1 MGQATPRSPR
11 YPARPARQSFQP
23 RPHVILSSMLMS
35 RTSWW
40 RVLAPVAVGGAFLVL
55 TALERRRPLRRVRE
69 AKWRHVSRNIVF
81 AGAAA
86 ATVNLL
92 ERPVVEPLANVVER
106 RRCGLLYLCRLPR
119 PLHIVLAIVL
129 LDYTLYVW
137 HVLTHRVSWLWRFHL
152 VHHVDRDLDAS
163 TALRFHAGE
172 LALSIPWRAL
182 QIAAIGVPLDALLLW
197 QNMLLL
203 SILFHHSN
211 VELPVDVER
220 LVAHLVVT
228 PRLHGIHHSIVPAET
243 NSNWS
248 SGLTLWDYLHGTL
261 RLDVPQQAIT
271 IGVPAYPAPEDVT
284 LANSFALPFGAQR
297 PWQVFPDDLSNH

>member
-1 MGQATPRSPR
+1 MQ
-11 YPARPARQSFQP
+11 
-23 RPHVILSSMLMS
+23 
-35 RTSWW
+35 WW

-69 AKWRHVSRNIVF
+69 GKWRHVSRNIVF

-92 ERPVVEPLANVVER
+92 ERPVVEPLANMVER
-106 RRCGLLYLCRLPR
+106 RRSGLLYLCRLPR
-119 PLHIVLAIVL
+119 PLHVMLAIVL
-129 LDYTLYVW
+129 LDYTLYMW
-137 HVLTHRVSWLWRFHL
+137 HRLTHRVSWLWRFHL

-182 QIAAIGVPLDALLLW
+182 QIAAIGVPPDALLIW
-197 QNMLLL
+197 QNLVLL

-220 LVAHLVVT
+220 IVARLVVT
-228 PRLHGIHHSIVPAET
+228 PRIHGIHHSIVPAET

-248 SGLTLWDYLHGTL
+248 SGLTVWDYLHGTL
-261 RLDVPQQAIT
+261 RLDVPQDAIT
-271 IGVPAYPAPEDVT
+271 IGVPAYPAPADVT
-284 LANSFALPFGAQR
+284 LANSFALPFGPQR
-297 PWQVFPDDLSNH
+297 AWRLFPDDGEPEPHRGASTVNELAP

>member
-1 MGQATPRSPR
+1 MN
-11 YPARPARQSFQP
+11 
-23 RPHVILSSMLMS
+23 

-40 RVLAPVAVGGAFLVL
+40 RVLAPIAVGGTFLVL

-69 AKWRHVSRNIVF
+69 SKWRHVSRNMVF

-92 ERPVVEPLANVVER
+92 ERPVVEPLATRVER
-106 RRCGLLYLCRLPR
+106 RRYGLLYLRRLPR
-119 PLHIVLAIVL
+119 ALHVMLAVIL

-137 HVLTHRVSWLWRFHL
+137 HVLAHRVSWLWRFHL

-172 LALSIPWRAL
+172 LALSIPWRAM
-182 QIAAIGVPLDALLLW
+182 QIAAIGVPPDALMIW
-197 QNMLLL
+197 QNIVLL

-211 VELPVDVER
+211 VELPIEVER
-220 LVAHLVVT
+220 LLARVVVT
-228 PRLHGIHHSIVPAET
+228 PRIHGIHHSIVPEET
-243 NSNWS
+243 DSNWS
-248 SGLTLWDYLHGTL
+248 SGLTVWDYLHGTL

-271 IGVPAYPAPEDVT
+271 IGVPAYPAQADVT
-284 LANSFALPFGAQR
+284 LSNSFALPFGAQR
-297 PWQVFPDDLSNH
+297 PWRALPGNGEPKPHTQAPAANELAP

>member
-1 MGQATPRSPR
+1 MRRTP
-11 YPARPARQSFQP
+11 
-23 RPHVILSSMLMS
+23 
-35 RTSWW
+35 WW
-40 RVLAPVAVGGAFLVL
+40 QVLAPLAVAGTFVVL

-92 ERPVVEPLANVVER
+92 ERPVVEPLAKMVQR
-106 RRCGLLYLCRLPR
+106 RRYGLLYVCRLPP
-119 PLHIVLAIVL
+119 PLHLVLAVVV

-172 LALSIPWRAL
+172 LALSIPWRAM
-182 QIAAIGVPLDALLLW
+182 QIAVIGVPLYALQVW
-197 QNMLLL
+197 QNIVLL

-211 VELPVDVER
+211 VELPIAVER
-220 LVAHLVVT
+220 IAARFVVT
-228 PRLHGIHHSIVPAET
+228 PRIHGIHHSSVPEET
-243 NSNWS
+243 DSNWS
-248 SGLTLWDYLHGTL
+248 SGLTVWDYLHGTL

-271 IGVPAYPAPEDVT
+271 IGVPAYPTAADVT

-297 PWQVFPDDLSNH
+297 PWRVFPGDGEPGAHSQRPAASELAP

>member
-1 MGQATPRSPR
+1 MRRTPLW
-11 YPARPARQSFQP
+11 Q
-23 RPHVILSSMLMS
+23 
-35 RTSWW
+35 
-40 RVLAPVAVGGAFLVL
+40 VLAPLVVGGTFVVL

-69 AKWRHVSRNIVF
+69 TKWRHVSRNIVF

-92 ERPVVEPLANVVER
+92 ERPVVEPLAKVIER
-106 RRCGLLYLCRLPR
+106 RRYGLLYVCHLPR
-119 PLHIVLAIVL
+119 PLYVILSVVL

-137 HVLTHRVSWLWRFHL
+137 HVLTHRVPWLWRFHL

-172 LALSIPWRAL
+172 LALSIPWRAM
-182 QIAAIGVPLDALLLW
+182 QIAAIGVPPNALLIW
-197 QNMLLL
+197 QNIVLL

-211 VELPVDVER
+211 VELPIAVER
-220 LVAHLVVT
+220 FVARFIVT
-228 PRLHGIHHSIVPAET
+228 PRLHGIHHSNVPEET

-248 SGLTLWDYLHGTL
+248 SGLTVWDYLHGTL

-271 IGVPAYPAPEDVT
+271 IGVPAYPTPADVT

-297 PWQVFPDDLSNH
+297 PWRVFPGDGEPEVHRQGPTLSELVP

>member
-1 MGQATPRSPR
+1 MRRTPLW
-11 YPARPARQSFQP
+11 Q
-23 RPHVILSSMLMS
+23 
-35 RTSWW
+35 
-40 RVLAPVAVGGAFLVL
+40 VLAPLVVGGTFVVL

-69 AKWRHVSRNIVF
+69 TKWRHVSRNIVL

-92 ERPVVEPLANVVER
+92 ERPVVEPLAKVVQR
-106 RRCGLLYLCRLPR
+106 RRFGLLYMCRLPP
-119 PLHIVLAIVL
+119 PLHLILAVVL

-137 HVLTHRVSWLWRFHL
+137 HVLTHRIPWLWRFHL

-172 LALSIPWRAL
+172 LALSIPWRAM
-182 QIAAIGVPLDALLLW
+182 QIAAIGVPANALLIW
-197 QNMLLL
+197 QNIVLL

-211 VELPVDVER
+211 VELPIGVER
-220 LVAHLVVT
+220 FVARVIVT
-228 PRLHGIHHSIVPAET
+228 PRLHGIHHSNVPEET

-248 SGLTLWDYLHGTL
+248 SGLTVWDYLHGTL

-271 IGVPAYPAPEDVT
+271 IGVPAYPMPADVT

-297 PWQVFPDDLSNH
+297 PWRVFPGDGEPEAYRQGPTVSELVP

>member
-1 MGQATPRSPR
+1 MEGPG
-11 YPARPARQSFQP
+11 
-23 RPHVILSSMLMS
+23 S

-40 RVLAPVAVGGAFLVL
+40 RVLAPVVVGGTFLLL

-92 ERPVVEPLANVVER
+92 ERPVVEPLARVVER
-106 RRCGLLYLCRLPR
+106 RRYGLLYRRRLPR
-119 PLHIVLAIVL
+119 LLHVVLAIVL
-129 LDYTLYVW
+129 LDYTLYLW

-172 LALSIPWRAL
+172 LAISIPWRAM
-182 QIAAIGVPLDALLLW
+182 QIAAIGVPADALLIW
-197 QNMLLL
+197 QNLVLL

-211 VELPVDVER
+211 IELPVDVER
-220 LVAHLVVT
+220 LVARLIVT

-248 SGLTLWDYLHGTL
+248 SGLTAWDFLHGTL

-271 IGVPAYPAPEDVT
+271 IGVPAYPAPADVT
-284 LANSFALPFGAQR
+284 LANSLALPFGPQR
-297 PWQVFPDDLSNH
+297 PWRVFPGDGEPEPHPHASTETELAP

>member
-40 RVLAPVAVGGAFLVL
+40 RVLAPVAVGGAFLAL

-81 AGAAA
+81 AGVAA

-119 PLHIVLAIVL
+119 PVHVALAIVL

-137 HVLTHRVSWLWRFHL
+137 HVLTHRVAWLWRFHV
-152 VHHVDRDLDAS
+152 VHHADLDLDAS

-172 LALSIPWRAL
+172 LVLSVPWRVC
-182 QIAAIGVPLDALLLW
+182 QILLIGVSPFALTLW
-197 QNMLLL
+197 QGLVLL
-203 SILFHHSN
+203 STLFHHSN
-211 VELPVDVER
+211 LELPLQAER
-220 LVAHLVVT
+220 WLVRFIVT
-228 PRLHGIHHSIVPAET
+228 PRMHGVHHSTRDEEI

-248 SGLTLWDYLHGTL
+248 NGLTLWDRLHGTL
-261 RLDVPQQAIT
+261 RLNVPQREIT
-271 IGVPAYPAPEDVT
+271 IGVAP
-284 LANSFALPFGAQR
+284 
-297 PWQVFPDDLSNH
+297 

>member
-1 MGQATPRSPR
+1 
-11 YPARPARQSFQP
+11 
-23 RPHVILSSMLMS
+23 MS
-35 RTSWW
+35 RTPWW
-40 RVLAPVAVGGAFLVL
+40 RVLLPVVVGGTFVVL

-69 AKWRHVSRNIVF
+69 EKWRHVSRNIVF

-92 ERPVVEPLANVVER
+92 ERPVVEPLARMVQR
-106 RRCGLLYLCRLPR
+106 RRYGLLYVRRLSS
-119 PLHIVLAIVL
+119 PLHLILAIVL

-137 HVLTHRVSWLWRFHL
+137 HVLTHRVPWLWRFHL

-172 LALSIPWRAL
+172 LALSIPWRAMQL
-182 QIAAIGVPLDALLLW
+182 AAIGVPPDALRIW
-197 QNMLLL
+197 QNIVLL

-211 VELPVDVER
+211 VELPIGVER
-220 LVAHLVVT
+220 FVARFIVT
-228 PRLHGIHHSIVPAET
+228 PRIHGIHHSSVPEDT

-248 SGLTLWDYLHGTL
+248 SGLTVWDYLHGTL
-261 RLDVPQQAIT
+261 RLDVPQQSIT
-271 IGVPAYPAPEDVT
+271 IGVAAYPTPADVT

-297 PWQVFPDDLSNH
+297 ST